1 MEPGDRLA
9 GQELLLAA
17 LLLSKWSLRGND
29 MNQEMILKLAQDTL
43 KITLMISGP
52 LLLVSLVIGVI
63 VSIAQVVT
71 SIQDMTLSFVP
82 RILAVFVAFLLLF
95 PWAMS
100 LMISYSSQL
109 FGHLERFA
117 R

>member
-1 MEPGDRLA
+1 MSQDLV
-9 GQELLLAA
+9 
-17 LLLSKWSLRGND
+17 
-29 MNQEMILKLAQDTL
+29 LKLAKDSLQVTL
-43 KITLMISGP
+43 IVSGP
-52 LLLVSLVIGVI
+52 LLIISLVVGLI
-63 VSIAQVVT
+63 VSVAQVVT

-82 RILAVFVAFLLLF
+82 RVVAVFLAFLLLF

-100 LMISYSSQL
+100 IMTAYTSGL

>member
-1 MEPGDRLA
+1 MSQD
-9 GQELLLAA
+9 
-17 LLLSKWSLRGND
+17 
-29 MNQEMILKLAQDTL
+29 MILKLAKDTL
-43 KITLMISGP
+43 QITLMVSGP
-52 LLLVSLVIGVI
+52 LLLVSLVVGLF

-82 RILAVFVAFLLLF
+82 RVIAVFLAFLLLF

-100 LMISYSSQL
+100 LMTSYTAGL
-109 FGHLERFA
+109 LGHLERFA